1 MGRLITLP
9 RDMPEKKTPQ
19 VRFYSHA
26 CIAIEGERDTL
37 LTDPWFF
44 GDVFHDSWTLLAP
57 LDIDTIDFNRVR
69 HIWISHAHPDHL
81 HFPSLRLIRERVS
94 GPITVYYRREKDSRV
109 HDALTRLGFD
119 IVELE
124 PHKETIIAED
134 ITGTMFPAG
143 YDSALVI
150 RANTRVILNLND
162 CTLSQ
167 MEIDSLKRMF
177 PRVDAMFYQF
187 SPGGYNPNQLQLTR
201 ELFLRK
207 LDRLFIAVRPALFVP
222 FASFFYFSK
231 EENAYLNDWII
242 TLDDI
247 VDALPHLPT
256 QILYTGDVLLWQQW
270 QARNDLN
277 LVRWREAMHA
287 PKKIKPHADVDEVDI
302 LAAGQR
308 LVRDVVT
315 RGLTGYGPGE
325 MHLKI
330 RETGQAVAIDFR
342 CGRFVI
348 LDRPNPQKLVL
359 TVPGEDLLV
368 FLKAPIGGAALYFS
382 SCLHVVDLEKWE
394 RLQSFRDSLSLDTA
408 KLHVS
413 YMKSFIAKLDRKYF
427 GAILGR
433 GYAKVKTRLPTQ

>member
-1 MGRLITLP
+1 
-9 RDMPEKKTPQ
+9 
-19 VRFYSHA
+19 
-26 CIAIEGERDTL
+26 
-37 LTDPWFF
+37 
-44 GDVFHDSWTLLAP
+44 
-57 LDIDTIDFNRVR
+57 
-69 HIWISHAHPDHL
+69 
-81 HFPSLRLIRERVS
+81 
-94 GPITVYYRREKDSRV
+94 
-109 HDALTRLGFD
+109 
-119 IVELE
+119 
-124 PHKETIIAED
+124 
-134 ITGTMFPAG
+134 
-143 YDSALVI
+143 
-150 RANTRVILNLND
+150 
-162 CTLSQ
+162 
-167 MEIDSLKRMF
+167 
-177 PRVDAMFYQF
+177 
-187 SPGGYNPNQLQLTR
+187 
-201 ELFLRK
+201 
-207 LDRLFIAVRPALFVP
+207 
-222 FASFFYFSK
+222 
-231 EENAYLNDWII
+231 
-242 TLDDI
+242 
-247 VDALPHLPT
+247 
-256 QILYTGDVLLWQQW
+256 
-270 QARNDLN
+270 
-277 LVRWREAMHA
+277 MHA